1 MKNLSLLQA
10 QQVILAALSGRQ
22 GYGSVALAD
31 ARGRYP
37 RESLRARLPIPT
49 FSQSTRDGFACRF
62 VDITGRDF
70 ARLPIMGESS
80 AGHPSDAR
88 LAPRTT
94 MRIMTGAALPAG
106 SDTVVP
112 FEKCQEEN
120 GEITV
125 RVHGGMHPFQF
136 VRHRGSDLRRG
147 QVLVRRGQQIS
158 LDSLLLLAEA
168 GHDTV
173 TVGKRPRVAFLCTGS
188 ELVEDG
194 SHIRHG
200 QKVSGN
206 RFLLE
211 GMTTDA
217 GGTPENHGPVADS
230 APHLRQAL
238 EEALAARPDIIV
250 TTGGM
255 GPGRYDLVHGV
266 FRAMGGRLLY
276 DTLDVRPGRST
287 MFGTV
292 DGVPL
297 FALPGPPPVV
307 RLLFHELVAPALY
320 FLQGARNCLPLV
332 RRLPLAVDIT
342 CRGGILN
349 LKGAVV
355 EEGRAGRKVRPAG
368 LLEPVAAVLLLP
380 GHRRRFPAGTTVTVH
395 LMGQRA

>member
-1 MKNLSLLQA
+1 MKNLSLTQA
-10 QQVILAALSGRQ
+10 QQVIFAALSGRQ
-22 GYGSVALAD
+22 ASESVALAQ

-37 RESLRARLPIPT
+37 RKSLRAHLPIPA
-49 FSQSTRDGFACRF
+49 FSQSTRDGFAFRF
-62 VDITGRDF
+62 ADIKGRDF
-70 ARLPIMGESS
+70 VRLPIIGEAA
-80 AGHPSDAR
+80 AGRPAAVR

-94 MRIMTGAALPAG
+94 VRIMTGAALPAG
-106 SDTVVP
+106 SDSVVP

-125 RVHGGMHPFQF
+125 RVHDGMHPFQF
-136 VRHRGSDLRRG
+136 IRRRGSDLRQG
-147 QVLVRRGQQIS
+147 QVLVRRGQRIS
-158 LDSLLLLAEA
+158 LDSLLFLAEA
-168 GHDTV
+168 GHDSV

-194 SHIRHG
+194 SNIRPG

-211 GMTTDA
+211 GMTMDA
-217 GGTPENHGPVADS
+217 GGIPENHGPVADS
-230 APHLRQAL
+230 RAQLRLAL
-238 EEALAARPDIIV
+238 EQTLAGRPDIIV

-255 GPGRYDLVHGV
+255 GPGRYDLVDDV
-266 FRAMGGRLLY
+266 FRAMGGQLLY
-276 DTLDVRPGRST
+276 DTLAVRPGRST

-307 RLLFHELVAPALY
+307 RLLFYELVGPALL
-320 FLQGARNCLPLV
+320 FLQGARNCLPLA
-332 RRLPLAVDIT
+332 RRMPLAVDIT

-355 EEGRAGRKVRPAG
+355 EEGKEGRRVRPAG
-368 LLEPVAAVLLLP
+368 LLEPMTAVLLLP
-380 GHRRRFPAGTTVTVH
+380 GHRRRFSTGATVTAH
-395 LMGQRA
+395 LMR

>member
-1 MKNLSLLQA
+1 MKKLSLTQA
-10 QQVILAALSGRQ
+10 QQVIFAALSGRQ
-22 GYGSVALAD
+22 ATESVALAD

-37 RESLRARLPIPT
+37 RESLRAHLPIPA
-49 FSQSTRDGFACRF
+49 FSQSTRDGFAFRF
-62 VDITGRDF
+62 ADIKGRDF
-70 ARLPIMGESS
+70 VRLPIIGESS
-80 AGHPSDAR
+80 AGRPSGAR

-94 MRIMTGAALPAG
+94 VRIMTGAALPAG

-120 GEITV
+120 GEISV
-125 RVHGGMHPFQF
+125 RVHAGMHQFQF
-136 VRHRGSDLRRG
+136 IRRRGSDLRQG
-147 QVLVRRGQQIS
+147 QVLVRRGQRIS

-194 SHIRHG
+194 SNIRHG

-211 GMTTDA
+211 GMTVDA

-230 APHLRQAL
+230 SLHLRQAL
-238 EEALAARPDIIV
+238 EQALAGRPDIIV

-255 GPGRYDLVHGV
+255 GPGRYDLVHEV
-266 FRAMGGRLLY
+266 FRAMGGHLLY

-307 RLLFHELVAPALY
+307 RLLFHELVAPSLF

-332 RRLPLAVDIT
+332 CRMPLAVDIT

-355 EEGRAGRKVRPAG
+355 EEGRDGRRVRPAG
-368 LLEPVAAVLLLP
+368 LLEPVTAVLLLP
-380 GHRRRFPAGTTVTVH
+380 GHRRRFPAGATVTAH
-395 LMGQRA
+395 LIAR